1 MIIMD
6 IQISRPKVVLEEEE
20 EGCLEE
26 EYLIIGGMHEAIQD
40 YEEVDISLEDAQLI
54 EKIFDSAMVLQE
66 KLRPIL
72 KEND

>member
-1 MIIMD
+1 MD
-6 IQISRPKVVLEEEE
+6 IQLSRPKVVLEEEE

-26 EYLIIGGMHEAIQD
+26 AYSIIGAMHEAIQD
-40 YEEVDISLEDAQLI
+40 YEEVDISLEDARLI

>member
-6 IQISRPKVVLEEEE
+6 IQLSRPKVVLEEEE

-26 EYLIIGGMHEAIQD
+26 AYSIIGLMHEAIQD
-40 YEEVDISLEDAQLI
+40 YEEVDISAEDAQLI